1 MSSTAPKAAVIG
13 GSIAGLMTALL
24 LRRAGW
30 QADIYE
36 RTPEPLNGRG
46 AGIVTHED
54 LYEALREAGIPR
66 DVNLGVAVRYRR
78 TFGRE
83 GRLLRE
89 TQREQVLTSWDRV
102 FELLLG
108 AFPGAHYHRDKNFAR
123 AENRAGGVRA
133 EFADG
138 TAAEAD
144 LLIGADGFRSS
155 VRAQF
160 LPQVQPIYAGYVAW
174 RGLVDEAALTPKT
187 HADVFESLAFTLPP
201 REQMLG
207 YPVAGPNEDMRPGH
221 RRFNFVWYRPA
232 DEHTLLRE
240 LLTDASG
247 QFHPISIPP
256 PLIRPEFIAQMRR
269 DSERVLAPQFAEAVR
284 LTKSPFFQPIYDLES
299 PKMVFGRCVI
309 LGDAAFVARPHVAVG
324 VTKAAADALAL
335 QRALLRFPK
344 DVEATLEA
352 FEGSRLTVGTCFV
365 SRGRELGAYMQ
376 AQLKTPQELEQAER
390 HHTPDA
396 VMAETADLGFLTIF
410 PQATIPTIQEEQ

>member
-46 AGIVTHED
+46 AGTVTHED
-54 LYEALREAGIPR
+54 LYQALQEAGIPR
-66 DVNLGVAVRYRR
+66 DVKLGVEVRYRR
-78 TFGRE
+78 TFDRE
-83 GRLLRE
+83 GALLRE

-102 FELLLG
+102 FELLRG
-108 AFPGAHYHRDKNFAR
+108 AFPGEHYHRDKNFVR

-138 TAAEAD
+138 TATEAD
-144 LLIGADGFRSS
+144 LLIGADGFRST

-160 LPQVQPIYAGYVAW
+160 LPQVQPVYAGYVAW
-174 RGLVDEAALTPKT
+174 RGLVDEAALSRKT

-207 YPVAGPNEDMRPGH
+207 YPVAGPNDDLRPRH

-247 QFHPISIPP
+247 QFHTISIPP

-269 DSERVLAPQFAEAVR
+269 DSEQVLAPQFAEAVR

-299 PKMVFGRCVI
+299 SKMAFGRCVI

-335 QRALLRFPK
+335 QRALLKFPK
-344 DVEATLEA
+344 DVEAALEA
-352 FEGSRLTVGTCFV
+352 FEAARLAMGTRFV
-365 SRGRELGAYMQ
+365 NRGRELGAYLQ
-376 AQLKTPQELEQAER
+376 AQLKTPKECEQAER

-396 VMAETADLGFLTIF
+396 VMAETADLSFLTVF
-410 PQATIPTIQEEQ
+410 PQAPIPTIQEER

>member
-1 MSSTAPKAAVIG
+1 MSSRSHKAAIVG
-13 GSIAGLMTALL
+13 GSIAGLMTSLL

-36 RTPEPLNGRG
+36 RTAEPLNGRG

-54 LYEALREAGIPR
+54 LYEALRAAGISP

-78 TFGRE
+78 TFDKQGALIGEIR
-83 GRLLRE
+83 
-89 TQREQVLTSWDRV
+89 REQVLTSWDRV
-102 FELLLG
+102 FELLRG
-108 AFPGAHYHRDKNFAR
+108 GFPSEHYRQGKNFMR
-123 AENRAGGVRA
+123 AEIRPNGVRV

-138 TAAEAD
+138 TWAEAD

-160 LPQVQPIYAGYVAW
+160 LPQVQPAYAGYVAW
-174 RGLVDEAALTPKT
+174 RGLVDEVALSPQT
-187 HADVFESLAFTLPP
+187 HTDLFESLAFTLPP

-207 YPVAGPNEDMRPGH
+207 YPVAGPNEDLRPAH

-232 DEHTLLRE
+232 DEQTELRE

-247 QFHPISIPP
+247 RFHPVSIPP
-256 PLIRPEFIAQMRR
+256 PLIRPEFIARLR
-269 DSERVLAPQFAEAVR
+269 ADSERVLAPQFAEAVR

-299 PKMVFGRCVI
+299 PRMVFGRCVI

-335 QRALLRFPK
+335 QRALLSSP
-344 DVEATLEA
+344 DEIEAALAA
-352 FEGSRLTVGTCFV
+352 FEGPRLAVGKRFV
-365 SRGRELGAYMQ
+365 NRGRELGAYME
-376 AQLKTPQELEQAER
+376 AQLKTPCELEQAER
-390 HHTPDA
+390 HHTPQA
-396 VMAETADLGFLTIF
+396 VMAETADLSFLSAAS
-410 PQATIPTIQEEQ
+410 QAPNSTT